1 MPKAASEARKVIA
14 DNLRALMNRPGRQ
27 AETERALAERA
38 AARGHEIS
46 QSSINRVLNC
56 EVSCGVDHLVI
67 LAKLY
72 ELEAWQLL
80 VPQLNPTDPPVLTS
94 ITRSLAEFQS
104 KLSEQADAL
113 AAMQRQ
119 LTEGRRQ

>member
-1 MPKAASEARKVIA
+1 M
-14 DNLRALMNRPGRQ
+14 
-27 AETERALAERA
+27 
-38 AARGHEIS
+38 
-46 QSSINRVLNC
+46 
-56 EVSCGVDHLVI
+56 I